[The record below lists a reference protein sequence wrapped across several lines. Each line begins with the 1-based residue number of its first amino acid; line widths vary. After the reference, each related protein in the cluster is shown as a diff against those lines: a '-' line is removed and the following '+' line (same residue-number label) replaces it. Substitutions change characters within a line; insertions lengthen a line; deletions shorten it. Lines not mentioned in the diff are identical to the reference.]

1 MTELQTAWLKGTDQ
15 TAQAAKVAARALRD
29 SPTALAVSDDP
40 LVRFE
45 MFHSTFLGML
55 AGARVAGV
63 RLGGTVLGVA
73 ATEHPGNC
81 IASLLPPEFRVL
93 DAPAPEATDAD
104 RFLHLGSIL
113 AAHDLLEPHW
123 HVGPVTV
130 EPEFQGRGLGRSAMG
145 LLCEE
150 FDQYG
155 RLAWL
160 ETDKPEN
167 VRFYI
172 GLGFEVAE
180 ETSILSA
187 RNWFMRRDPR

>member
-1 MTELQTAWLKGTDQ
+1 MTELETAWLKGTDQ
-15 TAQAAKVAARALRD
+15 TAQAARVAARALRD
-29 SPTALAVSDDP
+29 SPTSMAVSDDP

-81 IASLLPPEFRVL
+81 IGSLLPPEIRAL
-93 DAPAPEATDAD
+93 DAPAQETTDAH

-113 AAHDLLEPHW
+113 AAHDLVEPHW
-123 HVGPVTV
+123 HVGPVSV
-130 EPEFQGRGLGRSAMG
+130 EPEFQGRGLGRSAMR
-145 LLCEE
+145 LLCGE
-150 FDQYG
+150 FDQHG

-180 ETSILSA
+180 EASILSV

>member
-1 MTELQTAWLKGTDQ
+1 VTELETTWLKGTDQ
-15 TAQAAKVAARALRD
+15 TTQAARVAARALRD
-29 SPTALAVSDDP
+29 SPTSLAVSDDP

-45 MFHSTFLGML
+45 MFQSTFLGML
-55 AGARVAGV
+55 DGARVAGV

-93 DAPAPEATDAD
+93 DPPAPEATDAD
-104 RFLHLGSIL
+104 RFLHMGSIL

-123 HVGPVTV
+123 HVGPVSV

-145 LLCEE
+145 LLCAE

-167 VRFYI
+167 VRFYERF
-172 GLGFEVAE
+172 GYAVVAE
-180 ETSILSA
+180 AFVL
-187 RNWFMRRDPR
+187 RVPNWFMIRRP

>member
-1 MTELQTAWLKGTDQ
+1 VAELETTWLKGTEQ
-15 TAQAAKVAARALRD
+15 TTQAARVAARALRD

-45 MFHSTFLGML
+45 MFQSTFRGML
-55 AGARVAGV
+55 DGARVAGV

-81 IASLLPPEFRVL
+81 IASLLPPQFRVL
-93 DAPAPEATDAD
+93 DPPGPGATDAD
-104 RFLHLGSIL
+104 RFLHMGSIL
-113 AAHDLLEPHW
+113 AAHDLPEPHW
-123 HVGPVTV
+123 HVGPVSV
-130 EPEFQGRGLGRSAMG
+130 EPEFQGRGIGRSAVG
-145 LLCEE
+145 LLCAE

-180 ETSILSA
+180 ETEILSA

>member
-1 MTELQTAWLKGTDQ
+1 MTELRTTWLKGIDQ
-15 TAQAAKVAARALRD
+15 TGQAAKVAARALRD
-29 SPTALAVSDDP
+29 SPTALAISDDP
-40 LVRFE
+40 LVRFD
-45 MFHSTFLGML
+45 MFHSTFLGTL

-81 IASLLPPEFRVL
+81 IASLLPAEMRVL
-93 DAPAPEATDAD
+93 EPPPPEATDTE

-113 AAHDLLEPHW
+113 AEHDLPEPHW
-123 HVGPVTV
+123 HVGPVSV

-145 LLCEE
+145 LLCAE
-150 FDQYG
+150 FDHHG

-180 ETSILSA
+180 ETDILSA
-187 RNWFMRRDPR
+187 HNWFMRRDPR